1 MATASLYEVD
11 FYGWTQEQVELLRSG
26 RLDEIDLYNV
36 IEEIDDMGK
45 RQKQELRSRLT
56 VLFMHLLKWQY
67 QPNLQGKSWIST
79 IKIQRFEI
87 KNHLIEN
94 PSLKS
99 SLDETIKKAWQS
111 ALLKA
116 EHETGLDS
124 ATFPQEC
131 PWTFEQAIN
140 DDFWPET

>member
-26 RLDEIDLYNV
+26 RLSEIDLYNV
-36 IEEIDDMGK
+36 IEEIEDMGK

-56 VLFMHLLKWQY
+56 ILFMHLLKWQY
-67 QPNLQGKSWIST
+67 QPNRQGKSWVAT

-87 KNHLIEN
+87 KNHLAEN
-94 PSLKS
+94 PSLNS
-99 SLDETIKKAWQS
+99 SLDGFIEKAWKA

-116 EHETGLDS
+116 EYETGLNSS
-124 ATFPQEC
+124 AFPQEC
-131 PWTFEQAIN
+131 PWTFEQAMD
-140 DDFWPET
+140 DDFWPEA

>member
-26 RLDEIDLYNV
+26 RLSEIDLYNV
-36 IEEIDDMGK
+36 IEEIEDMGK

-56 VLFMHLLKWQY
+56 ILFMHLLKWQY
-67 QPNLQGKSWIST
+67 QPFRQSSSWSST
-79 IKIQRFEI
+79 IKVQRIEI
-87 KNHLIEN
+87 RNHLSEN

-99 SLDETIKKAWQS
+99 SLNDVIGKAWGL
-111 ALLKA
+111 ALAKA
-116 EHETGLDS
+116 EHETGLNS

-131 PWTFEQAIN
+131 PWTFEQAMD
-140 DDFWPET
+140 DDFWPEA